1 MSALVPFIYGHGE
14 WLTTWQARIPPMAD
28 ATPAVIL
35 DVLEPRN
42 AVFFQLMN
50 VANARAFGEM
60 GMPAWVQLDCATLP
74 TAMIGFAV
82 RKGGLDGDLVD
93 DLRRRAGLS
102 IVDDDQ
108 LIPLAEYTALPT
120 PTHGHVVGFS
130 LFSLVP
136 GLGLR
141 AKAMALL
148 AMGAVQQTGIT
159 QVDNL
164 ALKTHCRL
172 GPLEVVRVGVE
183 VHSKP
188 RTTLVYRLAVPDA
201 PTLTQLA
208 QGTRTRVESSGRR
221 QHKAATEL
229 RSGDVIVDVD
239 ARGIVVLA

>member
-1 MSALVPFIYGHGE
+1 MSALVPFIYGHGP
-14 WLTTWQARIPPMAD
+14 WLTTWQARVPPMAD
-28 ATPAVIL
+28 ATPAVTI
-35 DVLEPRN
+35 DVLDPRN

-50 VANARAFGEM
+50 VANARAFGEL

-120 PTHGHVVGFS
+120 PAAGHVVGFS

-148 AMGAVQQTGIT
+148 AMGATHQTGIT
-159 QVDNL
+159 QVDNT

-172 GPLEVVRVGVE
+172 GPLEVIRVGVE

-188 RTTLVYRLAVPDA
+188 RTTLVYRLTVPNESTMTA
-201 PTLTQLA
+201 LA
-208 QGTRTRVESSGRR
+208 LGTRTRVDISGARA
-221 QHKAATEL
+221 HKAANDL
-229 RSGDVIVDVD
+229 RDGDVIVDVD

>member
-1 MSALVPFIYGHGE
+1 
-14 WLTTWQARIPPMAD
+14 MAD
-28 ATPAVIL
+28 ATPAVVI
-35 DVLEPRN
+35 DVLEPKN
-42 AVFFQLMN
+42 AIFFQLMN
-50 VANARAFGEM
+50 VANARAFGDL

-82 RKGGLDGDLVD
+82 RKDGLDDALVD
-93 DLRRRAGLS
+93 DLRRRAQLP

-120 PTHGHVVGFS
+120 PQPGHVVGFS

-148 AMGAVQQTGIT
+148 AMGATAQTGIT

-172 GPLEVVRVGVE
+172 GPLEVIRVGVE
-183 VHSKP
+183 VHSRP
-188 RTTLVYRLAVPDA
+188 RTTLVYKLTVPDE
-201 PTLTQLA
+201 PQLTALA
-208 QGTRTRVESSGRR
+208 MGTATRVPWRGRTI
-221 QHKAATEL
+221 HKSAETV
-229 RSGDVIVDVD
+229 RTGDVIVDVD
-239 ARGIVVLA
+239 ASGIVVVD